1 MRNTLRSVAGLL
13 VLLGFTGCASLP
25 MGDKDQA
32 EIAALKQQLT
42 EAQKNALVGRL
53 EVERL
58 QKELAQAKSALRAAE
73 EELTRRRRDDTL
85 RADPAAPPIPG
96 RRVDQAELEE
106 PTPPPAPPAS
116 APSSFPEID
125 PQELYDRG
133 YTLFHQKNYP
143 LAEST
148 FRRFLAQFPESDLAD
163 NALFW
168 IGESHYAQNDYGKA
182 LLAFADTVARFPQ
195 GNKIADALLKAGRC
209 LEALGRLEEAV
220 STYREVLERFPGSVA
235 ATGAQERLGALGPN
249 PGKNPGRPG

>member
-1 MRNTLRSVAGLL
+1 MRNTLRPFACLL
-13 VLLGFTGCASLP
+13 VFVGLTGCASLP
-25 MGDKDQA
+25 MGDQKET
-32 EIAALKQQLT
+32 EIAALKQQLV
-42 EAQKNALVGRL
+42 EVRKNALVGEL
-53 EVERL
+53 EVGRL
-58 QKELAQAKSALRAAE
+58 KEELAKAKSALRVAE
-73 EELTRRRRDDTL
+73 DELNRRRRDDTL
-85 RADPAAPPIPG
+85 RGDPSAPPMP
-96 RRVDQAELEE
+96 RRGVDQAELEDE
-106 PTPPPAPPAS
+106 TPPPPLAPAGPA
-116 APSSFPEID
+116 AADVD

-148 FRRFLAQFPESDLAD
+148 FRRFLDQFPGSDLAD

-168 IGESHYAQNDYGKA
+168 IGESHYAQGDYTRA
-182 LLAFADTVARFPQ
+182 LQAFAETVARFPQ

-249 PGKNPGRPG
+249 PGKNPGRPA

>member
-1 MRNTLRSVAGLL
+1 MR
-13 VLLGFTGCASLP
+13 
-25 MGDKDQA
+25 
-32 EIAALKQQLT
+32 
-42 EAQKNALVGRL
+42 KNALVGEL
-53 EVERL
+53 EVARL
-58 QKELAQAKSALRAAE
+58 KEELAKAKSALRGAE

-85 RADPAAPPIPG
+85 RGDPGAPPIP
-96 RRVDQAELEE
+96 RQRVDQAELEE
-106 PTPPPAPPAS
+106 ETPPPVAPAGPA
-116 APSSFPEID
+116 AADVD

-148 FRRFLAQFPESDLAD
+148 FRRFLDQFPGSDLAD

-168 IGESHYAQNDYGKA
+168 IGESHYAQGDYSRA
-182 LLAFADTVARFPQ
+182 LQAFAETVARFPQ

-249 PGKNPGRPG
+249 PGKNPGRPA